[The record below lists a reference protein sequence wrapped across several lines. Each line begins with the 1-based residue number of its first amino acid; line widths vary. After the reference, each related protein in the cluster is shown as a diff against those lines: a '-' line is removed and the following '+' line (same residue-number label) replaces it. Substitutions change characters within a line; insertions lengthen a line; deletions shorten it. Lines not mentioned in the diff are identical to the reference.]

1 MKDPV
6 PLPPRKLG
14 ASLRTGPGGADREP
28 LCREDPYGALRA
40 PLSPASPAE
49 ERGLVG
55 KLTKAAVPIGVVS
68 IVLMLVVPL
77 PATVLDLLLGLNITG
92 SLLILLVS
100 MQIKRPLDFAV
111 FPSLVLIATL
121 MRLALNVSSTRL
133 VLSDGYAGKVI
144 ESFGHF
150 VIGGSLIVGLV
161 VFVILT
167 IIQFVVITNGAG
179 RVAEVGARFTLDA
192 MPGKQMAIDADLNAG
207 LINEKQARKRRQE
220 VTSEADFYG
229 SMDGASKFV
238 KGDAIAAIIITMI
251 NLIGG
256 VAIGMMQKGMA
267 PGDAVSTYSLLTVGD
282 GLVSQIPALLIST
295 ATGLIVTRAASSG
308 DMGTDLLAQLGRNK
322 QPVRIAGGA
331 ALALCLIPGLPKLPF
346 LLIGGLFLF
355 LATRLT
361 DTVEVDDDAPT
372 AAQAPDEPQPDS
384 PEAIAERMRVDP
396 LELEVAFDLVE
407 LVDTARGGDLLDR
420 VKALRRKVAMETG
433 LVIPLVRTRDNLD
446 LPGSQYVI
454 WLNGVPA
461 AKGTSPAGTVLAIG
475 DHLEGLPGKPTVEPV
490 FGLPAK
496 WVPAELQRQ
505 AEMAGATVVD
515 RSSVITTHLA
525 EVVRQNASAL
535 LGREDVK
542 VLVEMVRRSHPAVV
556 DELTPALLSLGE
568 VQRVLHALLD
578 EGVSIRDLV
587 RIFEALSLRA
597 KKSTD
602 LDGLVEAVRAA
613 LGGAISPPHL
623 TPGERLHVITL
634 GPAFEQR
641 LLEAIRPTENGQVLA
656 LDGTTVDVLVRG
668 CTELLDQADRL
679 NLSPVLVCS
688 PQVRAAL
695 SRLVRQVLPRLSVIS
710 YNEVSRTAQIESLGV
725 VNGALA
731 IR

>member
-1 MKDPV
+1 
-6 PLPPRKLG
+6 
-14 ASLRTGPGGADREP
+14 
-28 LCREDPYGALRA
+28 
-40 PLSPASPAE
+40 
-49 ERGLVG
+49 VG
-55 KLTKAAVPIGVVS
+55 KLTKAAVPVGVVS

-77 PATVLDLLLGLNITG
+77 PAALLDLLLGFNITA

-100 MQIKRPLDFAV
+100 MNIKRPLDFSI

-133 VLSDGYAGKVI
+133 VLTDGYAGKVI
-144 ESFGHF
+144 EAFGHF

-161 VFVILT
+161 IFVILT

-207 LINEKQARKRRQE
+207 LINERQARKRRQE
-220 VTSEADFYG
+220 VTAEADFYG

-238 KGDAIAAIIITMI
+238 KGDAIAAIIVTLI

-256 VAIGMMQKGMA
+256 FAIGVLQRGMS
-267 PGDAVSTYSLLTVGD
+267 PGESVATYSLLTVGD

-295 ATGLIVTRAASSG
+295 ATGLIVTRSAAQG
-308 DMGTDLLAQLGRNK
+308 DMGSDLLAQLGRNK
-322 QPVRIAGGA
+322 QPIRIAGVA
-331 ALALCLIPGLPKLPF
+331 SIALCLIPGLPKLPF

-355 LATRLT
+355 IASRMT
-361 DTVEVDDDAPT
+361 DRVEVDDDEAPEAGDP
-372 AAQAPDEPQPDS
+372 AAVEAQPDS
-384 PEAIAERMRVDP
+384 PEAIADRMRVDP

-446 LPGSQYVI
+446 LPASQYVI

-461 AKGTSPAGTVLAIG
+461 AKGMSPAGTVLAIG
-475 DHLEGLPGKPTVEPV
+475 DHLDGLPGKATREPV

-525 EVVRQNASAL
+525 EVVRQNAAAL

-542 VLVEMVRRSHPAVV
+542 VLVEMIRRSHPAVV
-556 DELTPALLSLGE
+556 EELIPTLLSLGE
-568 VQRVLHALLD
+568 VQRVLQALLE

-587 RIFEALSLRA
+587 RIFEALSMRA
-597 KKSTD
+597 KVSTD

-613 LGGAISPPHL
+613 LGAAISHPYV
-623 TPGERLHVITL
+623 TEDERLHVITL
-634 GPAFEQR
+634 DPSFEQR
-641 LLEAIRPTENGQVLA
+641 LLESVRQTEGGQVLA
-656 LDGTTVDVLVRG
+656 LDGHTVDALVRG
-668 CTELLDQADRL
+668 CTDLLDEAERM

-695 SRLVRQVLPRLSVIS
+695 SRLVRQVLPRLTVIS
-710 YNEVSRTAQIESLGV
+710 YSEVSRTAQIESLGV
-725 VNGALA
+725 VSGAVA

>member
-1 MKDPV
+1 M
-6 PLPPRKLG
+6 
-14 ASLRTGPGGADREP
+14 
-28 LCREDPYGALRA
+28 
-40 PLSPASPAE
+40 
-49 ERGLVG
+49 G
-55 KLTKAAVPIGVVS
+55 KLTRVAVPIGVVS

-77 PATVLDLLLGLNITG
+77 PAAVLDLLLGLNITA

-100 MQIKRPLDFAV
+100 MQIKRPLEFSV

-161 VFVILT
+161 IFVILT

-207 LINEKQARKRRQE
+207 LINEKQARRRRTE
-220 VTSEADFYG
+220 VTAEADFYG

-256 VAIGMMQKGMA
+256 FAIGMMQRGLSPA
-267 PGDAVSTYSLLTVGD
+267 DAVSTYSLLTVGD

-295 ATGLIVTRAASSG
+295 ATGLIVTRSASEG
-308 DMGTDLLAQLGRNK
+308 DMGQDLLKQLGRNK
-322 QPVRIAGGA
+322 MPIRIAGGA
-331 ALALCLIPGLPKLPF
+331 AIALCLIPGLPKLPF
-346 LLIGGLFLF
+346 LVVGGLFL
-355 LATRLT
+355 LMAARMTET
-361 DTVEVDDDAPT
+361 PDVDEEQAEAAPG
-372 AAQAPDEPQPDS
+372 AELEAKPDS

-446 LPGSQYVI
+446 LPASQYVI

-475 DHLEGLPGKPTVEPV
+475 DHLDGLPGKPTREPV

-525 EVVRQNASAL
+525 EVVRQNAAAL
-535 LGREDVK
+535 LGREDVR
-542 VLVEMVRRSHPAVV
+542 LLIEMVRRTHPIVV
-556 DELTPALLSLGE
+556 EELTPALLTTGE
-568 VQRVLHALLD
+568 IQRVLHALLD
-578 EGVSIRDLV
+578 EEVSIRDLV

-597 KKSTD
+597 KTSTD
-602 LDGLVEAVRAA
+602 LDGLVEAARAA
-613 LGGAISPPHL
+613 LGSAISHPYV
-623 TPGERLHVITL
+623 TDDERLHVITL
-634 GPAFEQR
+634 EPGFEQR
-641 LLEAIRPTENGQVLA
+641 LLESIRQGSDGQVLA
-656 LDGTTVDVLVRG
+656 LDGHTVDVLVRG
-668 CTELLDQADRL
+668 CTELLDEAERM

-695 SRLVRQVLPRLSVIS
+695 SRLVRQVLPRLPVIS

-725 VNGALA
+725 VSGAVA

>member
-1 MKDPV
+1 
-6 PLPPRKLG
+6 
-14 ASLRTGPGGADREP
+14 
-28 LCREDPYGALRA
+28 
-40 PLSPASPAE
+40 
-49 ERGLVG
+49 VG

-77 PATVLDLLLGLNITG
+77 PAAVLDLLIAVNIVG

-144 ESFGHF
+144 EAFGHF

-161 VFVILT
+161 IFVILT

-207 LINEKQARKRRQE
+207 LINEKQARKRRKE

-238 KGDAIAAIIITMI
+238 KGDAIAAIIITLI

-256 VAIGMMQKGMA
+256 FAVGVMQRGLA
-267 PGDAVSTYSLLTVGD
+267 PGEAVSTYSLLTVGD

-295 ATGLIVTRAASSG
+295 ATGLIVTRSASEG
-308 DMGTDLLAQLGRNK
+308 DMGTDLLNQLGRNK
-322 QPVRIAGGA
+322 MPVRIAGGA

-346 LLIGGLFLF
+346 LVIGGLFVF
-355 LATRLT
+355 LSTRMT
-361 DTVEVDDDAPT
+361 DKVDEDDDA
-372 AAQAPDEPQPDS
+372 AEPGEPADAEARPDS
-384 PEAIAERMRVDP
+384 PEAIADRMRVDP

-446 LPGSQYVI
+446 LPASQYVI

-475 DHLEGLPGKPTVEPV
+475 DHLDGLPGKPTREPV

-525 EVVRQNASAL
+525 EVVRQNAAAL

-542 VLVEMVRRSHPAVV
+542 VLVEMIRRSHPAVV

-568 VQRVLHALLD
+568 VQRVLQALLD

-587 RIFEALSLRA
+587 RIFEALSMRA
-597 KKSTD
+597 KVSTD

-613 LGGAISPPHL
+613 LGGAISHPYV
-623 TPGERLHVITL
+623 TDDERLHVITL
-634 GPAFEQR
+634 DPSFEQR
-641 LLEAIRPTENGQVLA
+641 LLESVRQTEGGQVLA
-656 LDGTTVDVLVRG
+656 LDGHTVDALVRG
-668 CTELLDQADRL
+668 CTDLLDEAERM

-695 SRLVRQVLPRLSVIS
+695 SRLVRQVLPRLTVIS
-710 YNEVSRTAQIESLGV
+710 YSEVSRTAQIESLGV
-725 VNGALA
+725 VSGAVA

>member
-1 MKDPV
+1 M
-6 PLPPRKLG
+6 
-14 ASLRTGPGGADREP
+14 
-28 LCREDPYGALRA
+28 
-40 PLSPASPAE
+40 
-49 ERGLVG
+49 G
-55 KLTKAAVPIGVVS
+55 KLTKAAVPIGVVA

-77 PATVLDLLLGLNITG
+77 PAPVLDLLLGLNIVG

-133 VLSDGYAGKVI
+133 VLTDGYAGKVI
-144 ESFGHF
+144 EAFGHF

-161 VFVILT
+161 IFVILT

-207 LINEKQARKRRQE
+207 LINEAQARKRRKE

-238 KGDAIAAIIITMI
+238 KGDAIAAIIITLI

-256 VAIGMMQKGMA
+256 FAIGVMQLGMSMT
-267 PGDAVSTYSLLTVGD
+267 DAVATYSLLTVGD

-295 ATGLIVTRAASSG
+295 ATGLIVTRSASEG
-308 DMGTDLLAQLGRNK
+308 DMGSDLISQLSRNK
-322 QPVRIAGGA
+322 MPVRIAGGA
-331 ALALCLIPGLPKLPF
+331 SLALCLIPGLPKLPF
-346 LLIGGLFLF
+346 LVIGGLFLF
-355 LATRLT
+355 LSARLE
-361 DTVEVDDDAPT
+361 DTPDEDPDEVA
-372 AAQAPDEPQPDS
+372 AAQQADEPQPDS
-384 PEAIAERMRVDP
+384 PEEIADKMRVDP

-446 LPGSQYVI
+446 LPASQYVI

-461 AKGTSPAGTVLAIG
+461 ARGTSPAGTVLAIG
-475 DHLEGLPGKPTVEPV
+475 DHLDGLPGKPTREPV

-525 EVVRQNASAL
+525 EVVRQNASQL

-542 VLVEMVRRSHPAVV
+542 VLVEMVRRTHPAVV

-602 LDGLVEAVRAA
+602 VDGLVEAARAA
-613 LGGAISPPHL
+613 LGAAISHPFV
-623 TPGERLHVITL
+623 TPDERLHVITL
-634 GPAFEQR
+634 EPSFEQR
-641 LLEAIRPTENGQVLA
+641 LLEAIRPTEAGQVLA
-656 LDGTTVDVLVRG
+656 LDGHTVDALVRG
-668 CTELLDQADRL
+668 CTNLLDEADRMS
-679 NLSPVLVCS
+679 LSPVLVCS

-695 SRLVRQVLPRLSVIS
+695 SRLVRQVLPRLSVVS

-725 VNGALA
+725 VSGAVA
-731 IR
+731 VR

>member
-1 MKDPV
+1 
-6 PLPPRKLG
+6 
-14 ASLRTGPGGADREP
+14 
-28 LCREDPYGALRA
+28 
-40 PLSPASPAE
+40 
-49 ERGLVG
+49 VG

-77 PATVLDLLLGLNITG
+77 PAAVLDMLLGFNITA

-100 MQIKRPLDFAV
+100 MNIKRPLDFSI

-121 MRLALNVSSTRL
+121 GRLALNVSSTRL

-161 VFVILT
+161 IFVILT

-207 LINEKQARKRRQE
+207 LINEKQARRRRTE
-220 VTSEADFYG
+220 VTAEADFYG

-238 KGDAIAAIIITMI
+238 KGDAIAAIIVTLI

-256 VAIGMMQKGMA
+256 FAIGVIQKGMA
-267 PGDAVSTYSLLTVGD
+267 PADAVSTYSMLSVGD

-295 ATGLIVTRAASSG
+295 ATGLIVTRSAAQG
-308 DMGTDLLAQLGRNK
+308 DMGSDLLAQLGRNK

-331 ALALCLIPGLPKLPF
+331 AIGLCLIPGLPKLPF
-346 LLIGGLFLF
+346 LIIGGLFL
-355 LATRLT
+355 LAASKMT
-361 DTVEVDDDAPT
+361 DKPAMDDEDAAD
-372 AAQAPDEPQPDS
+372 AAAPDEPRPDS
-384 PEAIAERMRVDP
+384 PESIAERMRVDP

-461 AKGTSPAGTVLAIG
+461 AKGSSPAGTVLAIG
-475 DHLEGLPGKPTVEPV
+475 DHLEGLPGKPTTEPV

-613 LGGAISPPHL
+613 LGGAISQPYV
-623 TPGERLHVITL
+623 TPDERLHVITL
-634 GPAFEQR
+634 DPAFEQR

-656 LDGTTVDVLVRG
+656 LDGVTVDVLVRG
-668 CTELLDQADRL
+668 CTDLLEQADRM

-725 VNGALA
+725 VNGAVA
-731 IR
+731 VR